1 MLPDL
6 PFDIVVLIIDIVGE
20 NEDTNLLKEL
30 SLVSH
35 FFLQIC
41 RKHIFATVKLRGAV
55 PVYNIAS
62 SKKGFVELLK
72 SRPDVVKYIRKLAYK
87 VSLNDDED
95 VDLLSPIP
103 FLPTFSRLNCL
114 SITSNS
120 PRDWNKLDSSLTSAF
135 LHPMHIPT
143 INHIDLSFIQNF
155 PLSCLTPSVNLH
167 RLDIFYLLELKKDS
181 SP

>member
-6 PFDIVVLIIDIVGE
+6 PFNIVVLIIDIALGE

-41 RKHIFATVKLRGAV
+41 RKHIFATVELHGAY
-55 PVYNIAS
+55 PDHHIAS
-62 SKKGFVELLK
+62 SKKGFVKLLSK
-72 SRPDVVKYIRKLAYK
+72 SRPDVVKYIRKLTYK
-87 VSLNDDED
+87 VSRNDED
-95 VDLLSPIP
+95 VNLLPPIL

-120 PRDWNKLDSSLTSAF
+120 CREWNKLDSSPTSAF
-135 LHPMHIPT
+135 LHLPT
-143 INHIDLSFIQNF
+143 INHIDLLLIGNF
-155 PLSCLTPSVNLH
+155 PLS
-167 RLDIFYLLELKKDS
+167 
-181 SP
+181 